1 MINNMDMVKNF
12 GLMELVL
19 KGIILMGRRMAKEYT
34 RLQLVPNIRGI
45 LLIILSMVL
54 ENTLGLMGTVTRV
67 IGRIIK

>member
-54 ENTLGLMGTVTRV
+54 ENTLGLMGTVIRV